1 MLKGNYILLIH
12 LSESKKI
19 NVGKLGEIDFQKGY
33 YVYVGSAF
41 NGINQRINR
50 HLNNSKK
57 IHWHIDYFLRHA
69 VIKQAYYKTSVSRD
83 ECKIAN
89 VFKQSCEVVN
99 DFGCSDCKCSSHL
112 FRGSEEKLIHLIN
125 SLGFNLYDDE
135 KP

>member
-1 MLKGNYILLIH
+1 MLKGNYILLIY

-19 NVGKLGEIDFQKGY
+19 NVGKLGGIDFQKGY

-41 NGINQRINR
+41 NGIDQRINR

-57 IHWHIDYFLRHA
+57 IHWHIDYFLRDA
-69 VIKQAYYKTSVSRD
+69 VIKQAYYKTSVSKD

-89 VFKQSCEVVN
+89 VFNQSCEGVD
-99 DFGCSDCKCSSHL
+99 DFGCSDCKCGTHL
-112 FRGSEEKLIHLIN
+112 FKESEEKMIHLIS
-125 SLGFNLYDDE
+125 SLGFNLYVNE